1 MKQRLKKFALA
12 ALLVTDLNVLAQTAT
27 VAGTVTD
34 HTDQKRLP
42 AIAVSIRENNK
53 GVRTDI
59 SGKYAID
66 NLEAG
71 DYTVQFSF
79 VGYETVLKKITLASG
94 EIKKLNVSLKYN
106 LLNLSEI
113 TISASTTRQG
123 ENKMDMIAMQLQPLK
138 SAQDLLRTV
147 PGLFIAQHAG
157 GGKAEQIFVRGTD
170 NDHGTDFA
178 IFYDDMPVNMPTHG
192 HGQGYADM
200 HFMIPETV
208 GKANFFKGPY
218 EAKLGDFSICGAS
231 QFYSRYRLEH
241 NLVKLEYGMFNS
253 QRALLM
259 MNILDKNHLVKK
271 WEDNTYIAADYMYT
285 DGYFI
290 NKLHFKRYTIFGRYN
305 ARLSSKTILMFTAST
320 FSSDWDASGQLP
332 WRAVETGELPRYG
345 SLDPSEGG
353 ATGRTNINLKII
365 TQLKNK
371 SSFKN
376 QFYYTKN
383 LFSLFSNFTFF
394 MNDSVNG
401 DEIHQ
406 WENRDL
412 FGYNGAYNRY
422 DSIGKTVLNTEAG
435 ISTRTDLLHNG
446 RDYVLHRNFLS
457 KGLEYTAQITNYSFY
472 LNENWQFHPSWNLN
486 LGLRNDIFDFH
497 LQDKMAYENSGNKLA
512 YRFNPKINLYYDI
525 TTNVTLY
532 AKAGSGF
539 HSNYVQAVLNTN
551 ATANPIPE
559 SYGADL
565 GSNFKIRKRFVTGIA
580 LWWLHAGS
588 EYKFVSDDG
597 SFEEIGDCRK
607 IGSDIAIKYQLKDCL
622 WLDVNVNYAY
632 SILLG
637 APADA
642 NLMPLHPRLTSTA
655 GLTYKYPNGFNGS
668 IRCRYMGQ
676 RPATEDGSVMSKS
689 YFITDAF
696 IRYTH
701 QRYELG
707 LSLENIFNTQWS
719 EAQFYDES
727 RLKSEPEPVFDFH
740 NTPGTPFCLKGNVS
754 YIF

>member
-1 MKQRLKKFALA
+1 MKQAVKKIICLM
-12 ALLVTDLNVLAQTAT
+12 LLVRSLASIAQTASISGT
-27 VAGTVTD
+27 ITDNADQKKLAAVAVSVKENNTGTVTD
-34 HTDQKRLP
+34 
-42 AIAVSIRENNK
+42 EN
-53 GVRTDI
+53 
-59 SGKYAID
+59 GKYEID

-71 DYTVQFSF
+71 NYTIQFSF
-79 VGYETVLKKITLASG
+79 LGYESISKKITLSSG
-94 EIKKLNVSLKYN
+94 ETKKLNIALKYD

-113 TISASTTRQG
+113 TISASTTKQG
-123 ENKMDMIAMQLQPLK
+123 ENKMDLIAMQLQPLK

-178 IFYDDMPVNMPTHG
+178 IFYDDIPVNLPTHA

-231 QFYSRYRLEH
+231 QFYSKYRLDH

-259 MNILDKNHLVKK
+259 VNVLDKHHLVKK
-271 WEDNTYIAADYMYT
+271 WEDNAYVAADYMYT

-290 NKLHFKRYTIFGRYN
+290 NKLHFKRYNIFGKYN
-305 ARLSSKTILMFTAST
+305 ARLSTKTNLMFTAST

-345 SLDPSEGG
+345 SIDPSEGG
-353 ATGRTNINLKII
+353 ITNRTNINLKII
-365 TQLKNK
+365 TQLKNN
-371 SSFKN
+371 SSFKS

-394 MNDSVNG
+394 MNDSING

-412 FGYNGAYNRY
+412 VGYLGTYNRA
-422 DSIGKTVLNTEAG
+422 DSIGRTQLSTEAG
-435 ISTRTDLLHNG
+435 FTTRTDIVHNG
-446 RDYVLHRNFLS
+446 RDYVLQRHFLS
-457 KGLEYTAQITNYSFY
+457 KGSDYTAQITNYSFY
-472 LNENWQFHPSWNLN
+472 INENWRFHPKWNVN
-486 LGLRNDIFDFH
+486 LGLRNDLFDFR
-497 LQDKMAYENSGNKLA
+497 LQDRMNAENSGNKPA
-512 YRFNPKINLYYDI
+512 CRFNPKLSIYYDI
-525 TTNVTLY
+525 SGNVTLY

-539 HSNYVQAVLNTN
+539 HSNFIQAIMSPD
-551 ATANPIPE
+551 ATANPIPQ

-565 GSNFKIRKRFVTGIA
+565 GSNFKIGKRFVTSIA
-580 LWWLHAGS
+580 LWWLHVGS
-588 EYKFVSDDG
+588 EYKFIADDG
-597 SFEEIGDCRK
+597 SFEELGDSRK
-607 IGSDIAIKYQLKDCL
+607 IGTDIAIKYQLNNFL
-622 WLDVNVNYAY
+622 WLDANINYAY
-632 SILLG
+632 SILLD

-642 NLMPLHPRLTSTA
+642 NFIPLHPRLTSTA
-655 GLTYKYPNGFNGS
+655 GLTYKHPNGLSGNL
-668 IRCRYMGQ
+668 RYRYMGE

-689 YFITDAF
+689 YFITDIF
-696 IRYTH
+696 IKYTH
-701 QRYELG
+701 NRYELG
-707 LSLENIFNTQWS
+707 LSLENIFNTHWA

-727 RLKSEPEPVFDFH
+727 RLKTEREPVFDFH
-740 NTPGTPFCLKGNVS
+740 NTPGTPFCLKGSVS
-754 YIF
+754 YFF